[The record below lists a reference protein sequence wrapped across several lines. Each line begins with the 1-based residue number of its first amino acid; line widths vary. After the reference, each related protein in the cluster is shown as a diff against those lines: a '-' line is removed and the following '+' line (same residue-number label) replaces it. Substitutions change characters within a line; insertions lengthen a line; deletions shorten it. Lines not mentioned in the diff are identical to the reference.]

1 MAKMKAA
8 LETGL
13 EAEQP
18 KTTKAQAIRDALAA
32 DPKGM
37 PKDIADK
44 LTAAGL
50 SVTANEVSQAKYL
63 LKVAKKKKRRR
74 RLPLSLPKPCRP
86 PRCPPIWFRSPL
98 CKRRR
103 SLCKNSAASRKPNRR
118 WPLCRNCWTEAGRA
132 TAHSFMNPWRSHG
145 QDDNRRGPSMSALRF
160 LWCPSA
166 GSPAVFNCP

>member
-1 MAKMKAA
+1 MAKKKPETEAA
-8 LETGL
+8 P

-63 LKVAKKKKRRR
+63 LKVAKKKKRQQKADAKAAEAAPVAAVPAD
-74 RLPLSLPKPCRP
+74 LVSVAALQKAKKLIQELGGVKEAKQALAALSQL
-86 PRCPPIWFRSPL
+86 L
-98 CKRRR
+98 
-103 SLCKNSAASRKPNRR
+103 
-118 WPLCRNCWTEAGRA
+118 
-132 TAHSFMNPWRSHG
+132 
-145 QDDNRRGPSMSALRF
+145 D
-160 LWCPSA
+160 
-166 GSPAVFNCP
+166 